1 MSRNSNI
8 VWVHCKIMS
17 VLLILNDPPYG
28 TERSYNGLRLAIALK
43 KENSSV
49 DVNVFLIG
57 DAVSC
62 AISGQKTPN
71 GYYNLERMIRALV
84 AKKVS
89 IKCCGTCIDA
99 RGLKEESLISGVER
113 GGMSDL
119 ARWSLESDKVITF

>member
-1 MSRNSNI
+1 MN
-8 VWVHCKIMS
+8 

-28 TERSYNGLRLAIALK
+28 TERSYNGLRLAMAQL
-43 KENSSV
+43 KENSNV

-62 AISGQKTPN
+62 AISGQKTPD

-84 AKKVS
+84 TKKVS
-89 IKCCGTCIDA
+89 IKCCGTCIDV
-99 RGLKEESLISGVER
+99 RGLNEESLISGVER

-119 ARWSLESDKVITF
+119 AKWSLECERVITF